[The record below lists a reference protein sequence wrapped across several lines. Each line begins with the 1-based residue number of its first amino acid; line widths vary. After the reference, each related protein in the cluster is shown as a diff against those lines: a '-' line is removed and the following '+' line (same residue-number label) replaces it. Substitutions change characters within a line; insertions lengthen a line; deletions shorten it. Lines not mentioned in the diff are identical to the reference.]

1 MLEELKIGVIGVGN
15 MGSSL
20 VRGWLD
26 GGRVKPGLVTAVD
39 PREEVLAP
47 LGSVGVTVGVE
58 PSMAVSGKDLVVL
71 GIKPQSAE
79 AVMRDIAP
87 ALQPGQVL
95 VSIMA
100 GVSTQA
106 IEHAATEPQS
116 VVRVMPQILVSLR
129 AAASA
134 LAAGQYASDDD
145 VRLVQELFE
154 EVGTTVIVEEK
165 QMDAVTGLSGSGP
178 AYVYAIIEALA
189 EGGVRMGL
197 PREAALKLAA
207 QTVCGAGRMV
217 LESGEHP
224 AELKD
229 RVTSPGGT
237 TIAGLHELEK
247 GGLRKALIDAVQAA
261 TNRSI
266 ELGR

>member
-1 MLEELKIGVIGVGN
+1 MLEELTIGVIGVGN

-20 VRGWLD
+20 VGGLLD
-26 GGRVKPGLVTAVD
+26 GGRVQPGLVTAVD

-47 LGSVGVTVGVE
+47 LRSAGVGVGTD
-58 PSMAVSGKDLVVL
+58 PSLAVRGKDLVVL
-71 GIKPQSAE
+71 GVKPQIAGE
-79 AVMRDIAP
+79 VMQGIAP
-87 ALQPGQVL
+87 ELQLNQVI

-100 GVSTQA
+100 GVSTEA
-106 IEHAATEPQS
+106 IERAAAQS
-116 VVRVMPQILVSLR
+116 QPIVRVMPQILVSLR

-134 LAAGQYASDDD
+134 LAAGRNASGDD
-145 VRLVQELFE
+145 VRLVQELFD
-154 EVGTTVIVEEK
+154 EVGTTVVVEEK

-178 AYVYAIIEALA
+178 AYVYTIIEALA
-189 EGGVRMGL
+189 DGGVRMGL

-237 TIAGLHELEK
+237 TIAGLHEPEK
-247 GGLRKALIDAVQAA
+247 GGLRKALMDAVQAA
-261 TNRSI
+261 TDRSI

>member
-26 GGRVKPGLVTAVD
+26 GGRVKSGLVTAVD

-47 LGSVGVTVGVE
+47 LRSVGVTVGSD
-58 PSMAVSGKDLVVL
+58 PSLAVSGKDLVVL
-71 GIKPQSAE
+71 GIKPQIADE
-79 AVMRDIAP
+79 VMRDIAP

-100 GVSTQA
+100 GVSTDG
-106 IEHAATEPQS
+106 IERAAAKSQP

-134 LAAGQYASDDD
+134 LAAGRYASDDD
-145 VRLVQELFE
+145 VRLVQELFD

-178 AYVYAIIEALA
+178 AYVYTIIEALA
-189 EGGVRMGL
+189 DGGVRMGL
-197 PREAALKLAA
+197 PPEAALKLAA